1 MPLIEMTI
9 RYKTFPVPDVR
20 FERMMEVIRRE
31 LEHQAVRR
39 DLKDQMPGHPLSS
52 SREVSVA

>member
-1 MPLIEMTI
+1 MEMTI
-9 RYKTFPVPDVR
+9 GHKTFPVPEAR

-31 LEHQAVRR
+31 LERQAVGK

>member
-1 MPLIEMTI
+1 MEMTI
-9 RYKTFPVPDVR
+9 GYKTFPVPDGR

-31 LEHQAVRR
+31 LERQAVGK
-39 DLKDQMPGHPLSS
+39 DLKDQMPAPPFSS